1 MLKLGK
7 TQTLTMLR
15 ETSAGAYLAE
25 DREHADE
32 AVLLPGRQIPAGL
45 KPGDTVEVFLYKDSE
60 DRLLATTAKPALE
73 LGGLALLEVAD
84 TSRIGA
90 FLRWGLAKD
99 LFLPFKEQT
108 YRPLKGD
115 HVLVSLYIDK
125 SDRLAATMHVYER
138 LRADS
143 PYQANDRVT
152 GLVYETSKNFGAFVA
167 VDNLYSARSP
177 KNEIFAEIHGG
188 DVVHARVTK
197 VLEDG
202 RLNLSL
208 RDKGYLNIYP
218 DSGIILEK
226 LKAAGGSLPFHD
238 KSDPAEIQA
247 YFGISKNSFKKAI
260 GHLMKSGRIT
270 LDDTHIELKN

>member
-60 DRLLATTAKPALE
+60 DRLIATTAKPALE

-108 YRPLKGD
+108 YRPLTGD

-167 VDNLYSARSP
+167 VDNLYSARIP
-177 KNEIFAEIHGG
+177 KNEIFTEIHGG

>member
-1 MLKLGK
+1 MLQLGK

-25 DREHADE
+25 SRDHAEE

-45 KPGDTVEVFLYKDSE
+45 KPGDTVDVFLYKDSE
-60 DRLLATTAKPALE
+60 DRLIATTAKPALE

-84 TSRIGA
+84 TARIGA
-90 FLRWGLAKD
+90 FLSWGLAKD

-108 YRPLKGD
+108 YKPLKGD
-115 HVLVSLYIDK
+115 RVLVTLYIDK
-125 SDRLAATMHVYER
+125 SERLAATMHVYER

-143 PYQANDRVT
+143 PYQAGDQVT

-167 VDNLYSARSP
+167 VDNLYSARIP
-177 KNEIFAEIHGG
+177 KTEIFTEIHGG
-188 DVVHARVTK
+188 DIVHARVTK

-208 RDKGYLNIYP
+208 REKSYLTL
-218 DSGIILEK
+218 DSDAEAVYQK
-226 LKAAGGSLPFHD
+226 LLAAGGSLPFHD
-238 KSDPAEIQA
+238 KSDPEQIRET
-247 YFGISKNSFKKAI
+247 FGLSKNGFKKAL
-260 GHLMKSGRIT
+260 GHLLKEGKIV
-270 LDDTHIELKN
+270 LDETHFEVRR

>member
-1 MLKLGK
+1 MLQLGK

-25 DREHADE
+25 SRDHAEE

-45 KPGDTVEVFLYKDSE
+45 KPGDTVDVFLYKDSE
-60 DRLLATTAKPALE
+60 DRLIATTAKPALE

-84 TSRIGA
+84 TARIGA
-90 FLRWGLAKD
+90 FLSWGLAKD

-108 YRPLKGD
+108 YKPLKGD
-115 HVLVSLYIDK
+115 RVLVTLYIDK
-125 SDRLAATMHVYER
+125 SERLAATMHVYER

-143 PYQANDRVT
+143 PYQAGDQVT

-167 VDNLYSARSP
+167 VDNLYSARIP
-177 KNEIFAEIHGG
+177 KTEIFTEIHGG
-188 DVVHARVTK
+188 DIVHARVTK

-208 RDKGYLNIYP
+208 REKSYLTL
-218 DSGIILEK
+218 DSDAEAVYQK
-226 LKAAGGSLPFHD
+226 LLAAGGSLPFHD
-238 KSDPAEIQA
+238 KSDPEQIRET
-247 YFGISKNSFKKAI
+247 FGLSKNGFKKAL
-260 GHLMKSGRIT
+260 GHLLKEGKIV
-270 LDDTHIELKN
+270 LDETHFEVRS